1 MPTHVAEGIPY
12 VCMASRK
19 PTAAR
24 WLGQC
29 PRHLLL
35 FPTTASAAAAAAA
48 ASNVDGME
56 VEIEKDGR
64 QELERREGGRVPQE
78 MGGGREKRKFAVHF
92 MISPTVCESDTP
104 LSLSAFSPSQRKRMR
119 QSGERVCWV
128 AVGYVRRDTLKRVAL
143 PIHALY
149 IHITLAKRWRTV

>member
-35 FPTTASAAAAAAA
+35 FPTTASAAAEAAAAA

-56 VEIEKDGR
+56 EEIEKDGGR
-64 QELERREGGRVPQE
+64 LEMGGGSERGGVPQE

-92 MISPTVCESDTP
+92 MISPTVCKSLTLRSP
-104 LSLSAFSPSQRKRMR
+104 SLLSLPLREKGR
-119 QSGERVCWV
+119 QSER
-128 AVGYVRRDTLKRVAL
+128 L
-143 PIHALY
+143 
-149 IHITLAKRWRTV
+149 

>member
-35 FPTTASAAAAAAA
+35 FPTTASAAEAAAAA

-56 VEIEKDGR
+56 EEIEKDGGR
-64 QELERREGGRVPQE
+64 LEMGGGSERGVVPQE

-92 MISPTVCESDTP
+92 MISPTVICESDTP
-104 LSLSAFSPSQRKRMR
+104 LSLSAFSPSPRK
-119 QSGERVCWV
+119 GE
-128 AVGYVRRDTLKRVAL
+128 AE
-143 PIHALY
+143 
-149 IHITLAKRWRTV
+149 

>member
-35 FPTTASAAAAAAA
+35 FPTTASAPAEAADAA

-56 VEIEKDGR
+56 EEIEKDGGWR
-64 QELERREGGRVPQE
+64 WEGGSEGGGVPQE

-104 LSLSAFSPSQRKRMR
+104 LSLCFLSRS
-119 QSGERVCWV
+119 
-128 AVGYVRRDTLKRVAL
+128 
-143 PIHALY
+143 
-149 IHITLAKRWRTV
+149 AKRGRGRVSDFGGWLFGMCEEIR

>member
-35 FPTTASAAAAAAA
+35 FPTTASAPAGAAAAAE
-48 ASNVDGME
+48 SNVDGME
-56 VEIEKDGR
+56 EEIEKDGGWR
-64 QELERREGGRVPQE
+64 WEGEEGERESAAGNGRW
-78 MGGGREKRKFAVHF
+78 
-92 MISPTVCESDTP
+92 
-104 LSLSAFSPSQRKRMR
+104 QRKTKIR
-119 QSGERVCWV
+119 SPFH
-128 AVGYVRRDTLKRVAL
+128 DL
-143 PIHALY
+143 PNSM
-149 IHITLAKRWRTV
+149 

>member
-35 FPTTASAAAAAAA
+35 FPTTASAPAEAAAAA

-56 VEIEKDGR
+56 EEIEKDGGWR
-64 QELERREGGRVPQE
+64 WEGGSERGGVPQE

-92 MISPTVCESDTP
+92 MISPTVRCESDTP
-104 LSLSAFSPSQRKRMR
+104 LSLSAFSPSPR
-119 QSGERVCWV
+119 ER
-128 AVGYVRRDTLKRVAL
+128 L
-143 PIHALY
+143 
-149 IHITLAKRWRTV
+149 

>member
-1 MPTHVAEGIPY
+1 MTSEGQVLLDDALPPGPATLPAPRPSALQCPEEAPVPTHVAEGIPY

-35 FPTTASAAAAAAA
+35 FPTTAAA

-56 VEIEKDGR
+56 EEIEKDGGR
-64 QELERREGGRVPQE
+64 LERGGGSERGRVPQE

-92 MISPTVCESDTP
+92 MISPTVVCESDTP
-104 LSLSAFSPSQRKRMR
+104 LSLCAFSPSPRK
-119 QSGERVCWV
+119 GE
-128 AVGYVRRDTLKRVAL
+128 AE
-143 PIHALY
+143 
-149 IHITLAKRWRTV
+149 